1 MRLAVLDIG
10 SRAVHLKIADLV
22 PGGPPEPVTTLK
34 QSVHLAEAT
43 DRHGVISEDAI
54 RRLVGA
60 VTESGAVATAHQV
73 DDLVPLATS
82 AVRDAANRTAVLAAI
97 EEATGIRVRFFSGE
111 EEARLTFLAARGWHG
126 WSAGQMLLLDIGG
139 GSMELACG
147 GRTEPAV
154 ALSLPLGAGQLTR
167 RHLPDGAPVHKRDV
181 ARLRRHVRSVLA
193 EATVDLRGQPA
204 PESAIATS
212 KTFTQLA
219 RLAGAPKPAA
229 GVPGRST
236 LDRSDLGMWIP
247 RLAARSD
254 AERARLPG
262 ISASRAHQSLAG
274 AIVAEAAM
282 EVLDVRRVT
291 ICPWALREGILLDR
305 LAALSAQP
313 FPAAAVPRARNH
325 ALHRLHTV
333 S

>member
-43 DRHGVISEDAI
+43 DHQGVISQDAI

-60 VTESGAVATAHQV
+60 VAESEAVAAAYQV
-73 DDLVPLATS
+73 DDMVPLATS
-82 AVRDAANRTAVLAAI
+82 AVRDAANRKTVLAAI
-97 EEATGIRVRFFSGE
+97 EDATGIRVRFFSGE

-147 GRTEPAV
+147 NRTEPAV
-154 ALSLPLGAGQLTR
+154 ALSLPLGAGRLTR
-167 RHLPDGAPVHKRDV
+167 HHLPDEAPVHKRDV
-181 ARLRRHVRSVLA
+181 ARLRQYVRSVLV
-193 EATVDLRGQPA
+193 EATVDLRAQPV
-204 PESAIATS
+204 PVSAIATS

-219 RLAGAPKPAA
+219 RLAGAPKPTA
-229 GVPGRST
+229 GAPDRAT
-236 LDRSDLGMWIP
+236 LARSDLGKWIP
-247 RLAARSD
+247 RLAAGSD

-282 EVLDVRRVT
+282 EVLDVTRVT
-291 ICPWALREGILLDR
+291 LCPWALREGILLDR
-305 LAALSAQP
+305 LAGLGAQP
-313 FPAAAVPRARNH
+313 LPAAFVPRARSH
-325 ALHRLHTV
+325 ARHRLHTV

>member
-43 DRHGVISEDAI
+43 DHQGVINQDAI
-54 RRLVGA
+54 RRLVSA
-60 VTESGAVATAHQV
+60 VAESQAVATAHQV

-82 AVRDAANRTAVLAAI
+82 AVRDAANRTTVLAAI
-97 EEATGIRVRFFSGE
+97 EDATGIRVRFFSGE

-126 WSAGQMLLLDIGG
+126 WSAGRMLLLDIGG

-147 GRTEPAV
+147 SRTEPAV
-154 ALSLPLGAGQLTR
+154 ALSLPLGAGRLTR
-167 RHLPDGAPVHKRDV
+167 HHLPDEVPVHKRDV
-181 ARLRRHVRSVLA
+181 ARLREYVRAVLM
-193 EATVDLRGQPA
+193 EATAELRDQPV
-204 PESAIATS
+204 PVSAIATS

-219 RLAGAPKPAA
+219 RLAGAPKPTTGA
-229 GVPGRST
+229 PGRST
-236 LDRSDLGMWIP
+236 LASSDLRTWIP

-282 EVLDVRRVT
+282 EVLDVRQVT

-305 LAALSAQP
+305 LAALGAQP
-313 FPAAAVPRARNH
+313 LPAAFVPRARDH
-325 ALHRLHTV
+325 TRHRLHTV

>member
-22 PGGPPEPVTTLK
+22 PGGPPEPVATLK

-43 DRHGVISEDAI
+43 DRQGVISQDAI

-60 VTESGAVATAHQV
+60 VTESEAVAAAHQV

-82 AVRDAANRTAVLAAI
+82 AVRDAANRKTVLAAI
-97 EEATGIRVRFFSGE
+97 EDATGVRVRFFSGE
-111 EEARLTFLAARGWHG
+111 EEARLSFLAARGWYG

-154 ALSLPLGAGQLTR
+154 ALSLPLGAGRLTR
-167 RHLPDGAPVHKRDV
+167 HHLPDEAPVHKRDV
-181 ARLRRHVRSVLA
+181 ARLRQYVRSVLT
-193 EATVDLRGQPA
+193 EATAELRDQPV
-204 PESAIATS
+204 PVSAIATS

-219 RLAGAPKPAA
+219 RLAGAPKPTA
-229 GVPGRST
+229 GAPGRST
-236 LDRSDLGMWIP
+236 LARSDLRKWIP

-254 AERARLPG
+254 CRAR
-262 ISASRAHQSLAG
+262 
-274 AIVAEAAM
+274 
-282 EVLDVRRVT
+282 
-291 ICPWALREGILLDR
+291 
-305 LAALSAQP
+305 
-313 FPAAAVPRARNH
+313 PAARHLRIPGPSVARRGDRGGGRHGGAGRAAGHPLPLGAARGGPAGPAGRARH
-325 ALHRLHTV
+325 AAASGRGRAEGP
-333 S
+333 

>member
-43 DRHGVISEDAI
+43 DHQGVISQDAI

-60 VTESGAVATAHQV
+60 VAESEAVAAAYQV
-73 DDLVPLATS
+73 DDMVPLATS
-82 AVRDAANRTAVLAAI
+82 AVRDAANRKTVLAAI
-97 EEATGIRVRFFSGE
+97 EDATGIRVRFFSGE

-147 GRTEPAV
+147 SRTEPAV
-154 ALSLPLGAGQLTR
+154 ALSLPLGAGRLTR
-167 RHLPDGAPVHKRDV
+167 HHLPDDAPVHKRDV
-181 ARLRRHVRSVLA
+181 ARLRQYVRSVLM
-193 EATVDLRGQPA
+193 EATVDLRDQPA
-204 PESAIATS
+204 PASAIATS
-212 KTFTQLA
+212 KTFAQLA
-219 RLAGAPKPAA
+219 RLAGAPKPTA
-229 GVPGRST
+229 GRAT
-236 LDRSDLGMWIP
+236 LARSDLRKWIP
-247 RLAARSD
+247 GLAARSD

-282 EVLDVRRVT
+282 EVLDVDRVT
-291 ICPWALREGILLDR
+291 VCPWALREGILLDR
-305 LAALSAQP
+305 LAALGAQP
-313 FPAAAVPRARNH
+313 LPAAFVPRARNH
-325 ALHRLHTV
+325 TLHRLHTV

>member
-43 DRHGVISEDAI
+43 DHQGVISQDAI
-54 RRLVGA
+54 RRLVSA
-60 VTESGAVATAHQV
+60 VAESEAVATAHQV
-73 DDLVPLATS
+73 DDFVPLATS
-82 AVRDAANRTAVLAAI
+82 AVRDAANRTTVLAAI
-97 EEATGIRVRFFSGE
+97 EDATGIRVRFFSGE

-147 GRTEPAV
+147 SRTEPAV
-154 ALSLPLGAGQLTR
+154 ALSLPLGAGRLTR
-167 RHLPDGAPVHKRDV
+167 HQLPDETPVPERDV
-181 ARLRRHVRSVLA
+181 ARLREYVRAVLM
-193 EATVDLRGQPA
+193 EATAGLRDQPA
-204 PESAIATS
+204 PVSAIATS

-219 RLAGAPKPAA
+219 RLAGAPKPTT
-229 GVPGRST
+229 GTPGRST
-236 LDRSDLGMWIP
+236 LARSDLRTWIP

-305 LAALSAQP
+305 LAALGAQP
-313 FPAAAVPRARNH
+313 LPAAFVPRARDH
-325 ALHRLHTV
+325 TRHQLHTV

>member
-43 DRHGVISEDAI
+43 DHRGVISEDAI

-60 VTESGAVATAHQV
+60 VTESEAVAAAHQA

-82 AVRDAANRTAVLAAI
+82 AVRDAANRNAVLAAI
-97 EEATGIRVRFFSGE
+97 EDATGIRVRFFTGE
-111 EEARLTFLAARGWHG
+111 QEARLSFLAARGWHG
-126 WSAGQMLLLDIGG
+126 WSAGRMLLFDIGG

-147 GRTEPAV
+147 SRTEPAV
-154 ALSLPLGAGQLTR
+154 ALSLPLGAGLLTR
-167 RHLPDGAPVHKRDV
+167 HHLPDDAPVHKRDV
-181 ARLRRHVRSVLA
+181 GRLRQYVRSVLT
-193 EATVDLRGQPA
+193 EATVDLRAQPV

-212 KTFTQLA
+212 KTFVQLA
-219 RLAGAPKPAA
+219 RLAGAPKPTA
-229 GVPGRST
+229 GAPGRST
-236 LDRSDLGMWIP
+236 LDRADLRKWIP
-247 RLAARSD
+247 RLAARTD

-282 EVLDVRRVT
+282 EVLDVRQVT
-291 ICPWALREGILLDR
+291 LCPWALREGILLDR
-305 LAALSAQP
+305 LAALDAPPLSAV
-313 FPAAAVPRARNH
+313 AVPRARNH

>member
-10 SRAVHLKIADLV
+10 SRSVHLKIADLV
-22 PGGPPEPVTTLK
+22 PGGPPEPVATLK

-43 DRHGVISEDAI
+43 DRHGVISQDAI

-60 VTESGAVATAHQV
+60 VTESEAVVAAHQV

-82 AVRDAANRTAVLAAI
+82 AVRDAANRNTVLAAI
-97 EEATGIRVRFFSGE
+97 EDATGVRVRFFSGE

-147 GRTEPAV
+147 SRTEPAV
-154 ALSLPLGAGQLTR
+154 ALSLPLGAGRLTR
-167 RHLPDGAPVHKRDV
+167 HHLPDEAPVHKRDV
-181 ARLRRHVRSVLA
+181 ARLRKYVRSVLM
-193 EATVDLRGQPA
+193 EATAELRAQPV
-204 PESAIATS
+204 PVSAIATS

-219 RLAGAPKPAA
+219 RLTGAPKPTA
-229 GVPGRST
+229 GAPGRST
-236 LDRSDLGMWIP
+236 LARSDLRKWVP

-254 AERARLPG
+254 AERARLTG

-274 AIVAEAAM
+274 AIVAETAM
-282 EVLDVRRVT
+282 ELLDVRQVT
-291 ICPWALREGILLDR
+291 ICPWALREGVLLDR
-305 LAALSAQP
+305 LAALGTP
-313 FPAAAVPRARNH
+313 PLPAVAVPRARNH
-325 ALHRLHTV
+325 TLHRLHTV

>member
-43 DRHGVISEDAI
+43 DHQGVISDDAI

-60 VTESGAVATAHQV
+60 VTESEAVTAAHEA

-82 AVRDAANRTAVLAAI
+82 AVRDAANRDAVLAAI
-97 EEATGIRVRFFSGE
+97 EEATGVRVRFFTGE
-111 EEARLTFLAARGWHG
+111 QEARLTFLAARSWHG
-126 WSAGQMLLLDIGG
+126 WSAGQMLLFDIGG

-154 ALSLPLGAGQLTR
+154 ALSLPLGAGHLTR
-167 RHLPDGAPVHKRDV
+167 HHLPDEGPVHKRDV
-181 ARLRRHVRSVLA
+181 ARLRQYARSVLA
-193 EATVDLRGQPA
+193 EATAGLRDQPV
-204 PESAIATS
+204 PVSAIATS

-219 RLAGAPKPAA
+219 RLAGAPKPTA
-229 GVPGRST
+229 GTPGRST
-236 LDRSDLGMWIP
+236 LDRSDLRKWIP

-262 ISASRAHQSLAG
+262 ISVSRAHQSLAG

-282 EVLDVRRVT
+282 EVLGVQRVT
-291 ICPWALREGILLDR
+291 ICPWGLREGVLLDR
-305 LAALSAQP
+305 LASLSTQP
-313 FPAAAVPRARNH
+313 LPAAAIPRARSH
-325 ALHRLHTV
+325 TLHRLHTV